1 MAFDLKRVLKV
12 MLFASNGPLT
22 VKDIQTAFTRFHE
35 QADSLPFESDAEAAE
50 PGSESPVEA
59 TDAAAPEGESIVDQS
74 TATDQVAPAPETEAA
89 ADVATETPV
98 AEGAEPPPAAGTEIA
113 EAVVPPPEDDEIYRD
128 VPSLITTAQIREA
141 MDAISQELRDA
152 NSEVLVVENH
162 SGWRLVTH
170 PRYARW
176 VRLLRNEPP
185 PVRLTASAIETLA
198 VIAYRQ
204 PATRAEIEQ
213 IRGVSAEAGIA
224 KLLERDLIYVVGRAD
239 LPGRPTQ
246 FGTTDAFLEF
256 VGIKS
261 LDELPASDVL
271 SPRQIDAWLNT
282 SNQPAP
288 TSDAEMGLDET
299 QPSQMTL
306 DQAPIV
312 AAEGGGDAAPADG
325 APAEEAPAEEAPK
338 AE

>member
-35 QADSLPFESDAEAAE
+35 QADSLPFESD
-50 PGSESPVEA
+50 VEA
-59 TDAAAPEGESIVDQS
+59 
-74 TATDQVAPAPETEAA
+74 
-89 ADVATETPV
+89 
-98 AEGAEPPPAAGTEIA
+98 AEGAEPAEPVETATEGQDASAPAEVVDAAEVSEAIEAPVAQIEGSESPAAAGAEVA
-113 EAVVPPPEDDEIYRD
+113 EAVVPPAEEDAIYRD

-141 MDAISQELRDA
+141 MDAISQELQTT

-288 TSDAEMGLDET
+288 TTDAEMGLDET

-306 DQAPIV
+306 DQAPVV
-312 AAEGGGDAAPADG
+312 ATESGGEVAPAD
-325 APAEEAPAEEAPK
+325 EAPAEEAPK

>member
-12 MLFASNGPLT
+12 MLFASSGPLS
-22 VKDIQTAFTRFHE
+22 VKDIQTAVARFHE
-35 QADSLPFESDAEAAE
+35 QAEALPLTGESETPAGDHAETAPVAE
-50 PGSESPVEA
+50 PVE
-59 TDAAAPEGESIVDQS
+59 TAAPE
-74 TATDQVAPAPETEAA
+74 PA
-89 ADVATETPV
+89 
-98 AEGAEPPPAAGTEIA
+98 
-113 EAVVPPPEDDEIYRD
+113 EDDEFYRD

-141 MDAISQELRDA
+141 MDAITLELQAAD
-152 NSEVLVVENH
+152 SEVLLVEGH

-185 PVRLTASAIETLA
+185 PLKLSATALETLA

-204 PATRAEIEQ
+204 PVTRADIEQ

-271 SPRQIDAWLNT
+271 SPRQLDAWLQ
-282 SNQPAP
+282 SANQPRAAGD
-288 TSDAEMGLDET
+288 SDMGLDET
-299 QPSQMTL
+299 EETQMSL
-306 DQAPIV
+306 DQAP
-312 AAEGGGDAAPADG
+312 AKEE
-325 APAEEAPAEEAPK
+325 PAEVPPAE
-338 AE
+338 

>member
-12 MLFASNGPLT
+12 MLFASNGPLS

-35 QADSLPFESDAEAAE
+35 QETALPLATEAEAEAPAGEAASAE
-50 PGSESPVEA
+50 E
-59 TDAAAPEGESIVDQS
+59 
-74 TATDQVAPAPETEAA
+74 TATTEVAAEAPI
-89 ADVATETPV
+89 
-98 AEGAEPPPAAGTEIA
+98 EGAIPSETAEAIVPAAE
-113 EAVVPPPEDDEIYRD
+113 EDDIYRD
-128 VPSLITTAQIREA
+128 VPSLVTTAQIREA
-141 MDAISQELRDA
+141 MDAIMLELQA
-152 NSEVLVVENH
+152 SGSETLVVESH

-204 PATRAEIEQ
+204 PATRAEIEK

-239 LPGRPTQ
+239 LPGRPIQ

-271 SPRQIDAWLNT
+271 SPRQLDAWLET
-282 SNQPAP
+282 ANQP
-288 TSDAEMGLDET
+288 TTTGDSEMGLDEN
-299 QPSQMTL
+299 QPDQLTL
-306 DQAPIV
+306 DQAAV
-312 AAEGGGDAAPADG
+312 AAPAE
-325 APAEEAPAEEAPK
+325 PSEPEK
-338 AE
+338 AG

>member
-12 MLFASNGPLT
+12 MLFASNGPLA

-35 QADSLPFESDAEAAE
+35 QETSLPLEAE
-50 PGSESPVEA
+50 
-59 TDAAAPEGESIVDQS
+59 AAPEGEA
-74 TATDQVAPAPETEAA
+74 TAGEAPANPIEPALE
-89 ADVATETPV
+89 P
-98 AEGAEPPPAAGTEIA
+98 GAEAA
-113 EAVVPPPEDDEIYRD
+113 EAVVPAVEEDEMYRD
-128 VPSLITTAQIREA
+128 VPSLVTTAQIREA
-141 MDAISQELRDA
+141 MEAISLELQA
-152 NSEVLVVENH
+152 AASEVVLVEGH

-213 IRGVSAEAGIA
+213 IRGVSAEAGLT

-239 LPGRPTQ
+239 LPGRPIQ
-246 FGTTDAFLEF
+246 YGTTDAFLEF

-271 SPRQIDAWLNT
+271 SPRQIDAWLQ
-282 SNQPAP
+282 SANQPA
-288 TSDAEMGLDET
+288 TSGDAEMGLDET
-299 QPSQMTL
+299 QPDQMTL
-306 DQAPIV
+306 EQA
-312 AAEGGGDAAPADG
+312 AATPEAETK
-325 APAEEAPAEEAPK
+325 PAE
-338 AE
+338 

>member
-12 MLFASNGPLT
+12 MLFASNGPLA

-35 QADSLPFESDAEAAE
+35 QAESLPFEGEPEAA
-50 PGSESPVEA
+50 P
-59 TDAAAPEGESIVDQS
+59 AAEGEG
-74 TATDQVAPAPETEAA
+74 APAAEAPAPA
-89 ADVATETPV
+89 ETPA
-98 AEGAEPPPAAGTEIA
+98 AEAA
-113 EAVVPPPEDDEIYRD
+113 EAVVPPAEEDEVYRD

-141 MDAISQELRDA
+141 MEEISRELQA
-152 NSEVLVVENH
+152 GNSEVLLVESH

-204 PATRAEIEQ
+204 PTTRAEIEQ
-213 IRGVSAEAGIA
+213 IRGVSAEAGLA

-282 SNQPAP
+282 SNNPRPA
-288 TSDAEMGLDET
+288 SDGDMGLDET

-306 DQAPIV
+306 DQAPV
-312 AAEGGGDAAPADG
+312 VVADG
-325 APAEEAPAEEAPK
+325 GEAPAAEEPK
-338 AE
+338 VEG